1 KMMDRIGCEWPRRAM
16 GATRPYGGWL
26 AKKTS
31 IWPYTKSAPNL
42 PSTRS
47 RNDLCELSQLWVCDA
62 PLSHFDFNSA
72 YWSGERIV
80 FAFFMNAPRLCFVQ
94 PPFMHSACQLS
105 SFAF

>member
-1 KMMDRIGCEWPRRAM
+1 MDRIGCEWPRRAM

-47 RNDLCELSQLWVCDA
+47 RN
-62 PLSHFDFNSA
+62 
-72 YWSGERIV
+72 
-80 FAFFMNAPRLCFVQ
+80 
-94 PPFMHSACQLS
+94 
-105 SFAF
+105 